1 MQGGVRNIIGGAVVL
16 QLVVAA
22 PAAGAPKRLG
32 TFGAWDG
39 YSITE
44 KKSRLCYLHGA
55 PKSSKGKYTRR
66 DATFVQIT
74 HRPPKTRGEVSIT
87 AGYTYKKD
95 SEVEVEIDGT
105 KFEMF
110 TNNDTAWSRDTD
122 GDAALVKAMRAGQT
136 MIVRGTSA
144 RGTLTADT
152 YSLGG
157 FTAGHEAINKAC
169 GVK

>member
-1 MQGGVRNIIGGAVVL
+1 MNIIVRIVGGVVAF
-16 QLVVAA
+16 QLLVAA
-22 PAAGAPKRLG
+22 PAAGATKRLG

-39 YSITE
+39 YVVGE
-44 KKSRLCYLHGA
+44 KKSRLCYLHGV
-55 PKSSKGKYTRR
+55 PKISKGKYTKR
-66 DATFVQIT
+66 DNTFIQIT
-74 HRPPKTRGEVSIT
+74 HRPPRTKGEVSIT
-87 AGYTYKKD
+87 AGYTYRKD

-110 TNNDTAWSRDTD
+110 TNKDTAWSRDAQ

>member
-1 MQGGVRNIIGGAVVL
+1 M
-16 QLVVAA
+16 
-22 PAAGAPKRLG
+22 
-32 TFGAWDG
+32 
-39 YSITE
+39 
-44 KKSRLCYLHGA
+44 
-55 PKSSKGKYTRR
+55 
-66 DATFVQIT
+66 
-74 HRPPKTRGEVSIT
+74 
-87 AGYTYKKD
+87 
-95 SEVEVEIDGT
+95 EVEIDGT

-110 TNNDTAWSRDTD
+110 TNNDTAWSRDAQ